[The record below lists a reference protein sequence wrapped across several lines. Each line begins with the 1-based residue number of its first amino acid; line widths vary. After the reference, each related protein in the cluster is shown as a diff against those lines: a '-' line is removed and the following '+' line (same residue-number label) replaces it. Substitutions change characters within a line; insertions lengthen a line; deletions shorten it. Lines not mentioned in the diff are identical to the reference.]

1 MRVKQQMDV
10 LFGTQIQYRTQCLY
24 WTTRPFYVSSKL
36 IQFFRFTL
44 SSRFLSQLIDKK
56 GFGLY
61 SVLCLT
67 FTTVRLETLHC
78 LKKSHI
84 IFLYWNP
91 NFLLH
96 FILVCWP
103 KVAALFCTF
112 QSMKNANPQRTLYPH
127 LFSLAIS
134 CSGRLRERSKNYYK
148 RACKKIR
155 LNSLVQWSRA
165 TG

>member
-1 MRVKQQMDV
+1 MVDLLDSLTASYLFDILCFKQTYSI
-10 LFGTQIQYRTQCLY
+10 FQIHPFFATRGFCLNL
-24 WTTRPFYVSSKL
+24 L
-36 IQFFRFTL
+36 I
-44 SSRFLSQLIDKK
+44 KK

-84 IFLYWNP
+84 IFVYWKP

-134 CSGRLRERSKNYYK
+134 CSGRLRERSKK
-148 RACKKIR
+148 LLQESLQKIR
-155 LNSLVQWSRA
+155 LNSLVQLSRA